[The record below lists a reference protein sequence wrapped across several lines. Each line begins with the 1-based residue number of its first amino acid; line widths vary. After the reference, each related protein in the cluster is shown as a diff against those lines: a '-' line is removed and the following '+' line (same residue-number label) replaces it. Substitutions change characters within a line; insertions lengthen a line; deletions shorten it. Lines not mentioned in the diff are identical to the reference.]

1 MKPRTSFGLR
11 FDQSPFP
18 RKRWETRGCSAAC
31 VNPAR
36 TSLFVA
42 YVFLFLLRYI
52 AMKSVCAPA
61 VAVTPARQL
70 VSRTFAPARG
80 RERAVFYGG
89 KHKTGRSSCHVEK
102 YGGSLVHHMEIR
114 SISARRVILPA
125 NDARFAVGDPEIIT
139 GRGVIL
145 RAEKKTQ
152 ASLTRRGGAAEGE
165 RKNRRRLLSLP
176 NFSNCA
182 RHSGSLVVRS
192 LSRESYK

>member
-1 MKPRTSFGLR
+1 
-11 FDQSPFP
+11 
-18 RKRWETRGCSAAC
+18 
-31 VNPAR
+31 
-36 TSLFVA
+36 
-42 YVFLFLLRYI
+42 
-52 AMKSVCAPA
+52 MKSVCAPA

-152 ASLTRRGGAAEGE
+152 ASLTRRRGAGRGGGG
-165 RKNRRRLLSLP
+165 RKKKTADDYYHCRTFQTVRD
-176 NFSNCA
+176 A
-182 RHSGSLVVRS
+182 REVS
-192 LSRESYK
+192 LSAVCRANLINESRSSTVPNSIDSRDQGRTRKVARGL